1 MVSQIISTILIFIII
16 WVIAIKPRSGHV
28 KLEELRQ
35 FRYAHRGYHDKAA
48 DIPENSLAAFRRAA
62 ENGWGAE
69 LDVHLTADGR
79 LAVIHD
85 SSLKRV
91 CGEGA
96 NVCVEDMTAA
106 QLAAYRLEGTDEKI
120 PFLEEVLPIFEKT
133 APLIIEL
140 KVERRNHKKLCAA
153 VWELLKDYKGHYCI
167 ESFQP
172 EAVKWFNDRQPDV
185 VRGQL
190 VCRLRKN
197 GAKVGW
203 LSDFIMQN
211 LLLNFLTRP
220 DFIAYKYTDRN
231 NLSFRLCRYL
241 FKVQEVSW
249 TVTKPEV
256 QQALEKER
264 AMIIFEQYNPDE
276 I

>member
-1 MVSQIISTILIFIII
+1 MITQVISTILILIII
-16 WVIAIKPRSGHV
+16 WAIAIKPRSGNV

-35 FRYAHRGYHDKAA
+35 FRYAHRGYHNKAGG
-48 DIPENSLAAFRRAA
+48 IPENSLAAFRRAA

-85 SSLKRV
+85 SNLRRV

-96 NVCVEDMTAA
+96 NVYIEDLTAS
-106 QLAAYRLEGTDEKI
+106 LLENYRLEGTDERI
-120 PFLEEVLPIFEKT
+120 PLLEEVLPIFERT
-133 APLIIEL
+133 TPLIIEL

-167 ESFQP
+167 ESFHP
-172 EAVKWFNDRQPDV
+172 GAVKWFNDKQPDV

-197 GAKVGW
+197 GAEVGR
-203 LSDFIMQN
+203 LTDFIMQN

-220 DFIAYKYTDRN
+220 DFIAYKYTDRD

-256 QQALEKER
+256 QKALEKEKS
-264 AMIIFEQYNPDE
+264 MIIFEQYNPDAV
-276 I
+276 